1 MTKNMA
7 EVEFEPDEEKK
18 SSKKLIIIILAV
30 LVLIG
35 GGGAGYYFF
44 FMNDSAGDGEEQVE
58 EPEEE
63 EEAGNAG
70 VFYFDLEKPFIVQF
84 PKASEAKLLQVS
96 ISIQVNDELF
106 IEELKKHEPMIRNN
120 FLMVMADANAGE
132 LKTVEGKENLK
143 TGLLE
148 ALNKIMDKMSKKNHV
163 EDLFFTALVMQ

>member
-1 MTKNMA
+1 MA
-7 EVEFEPDEEKK
+7 EVEFESGEEKK
-18 SSKKLIIIILAV
+18 SSKKLIIIIMAV
-30 LVLIG
+30 LILIG

-44 FMNDSAGDGEEQVE
+44 FLGDTAVDSEEQVE
-58 EPEEE
+58 EPEEVE
-63 EEAGNAG
+63 EEFGNSG

-84 PKASEAKLLQVS
+84 PKGNEAKLLQVS

-143 TGLLE
+143 TSLLE

>member
-1 MTKNMA
+1 MA
-7 EVEFEPDEEKK
+7 EVDFESGEEKK
-18 SSKKLIIIILAV
+18 SSKKLIVIIMAV
-30 LVLIG
+30 LILIG

-44 FMNDSAGDGEEQVE
+44 FMTDPAVEGEEAVE

-63 EEAGNAG
+63 EADAGNSG
-70 VFYFDLEKPFIVQF
+70 VFYFDLDKPFIVQF
-84 PKASEAKLLQVS
+84 PKGNEAKLLQVS

-143 TGLLE
+143 AGLLE

>member
-1 MTKNMA
+1 MA
-7 EVEFEPDEEKK
+7 EVEFESGEEKK
-18 SSKKLIIIILAV
+18 SSKKLIIIIMAV
-30 LVLIG
+30 LILIS

-44 FMNDSAGDGEEQVE
+44 FMGDSAGDSKEQVE

-63 EEAGNAG
+63 EETGNSEL
-70 VFYFDLEKPFIVQF
+70 FYFDLEKPFIVQF
-84 PKASEAKLLQVS
+84 PKGNEAKLLQVS

-120 FLMVMADANAGE
+120 FLMVMADTNAGE

-143 TGLLE
+143 TSLLE
-148 ALNKIMDKMSKKNHV
+148 ALNEIMAKMSKKNHV

>member
-1 MTKNMA
+1 MA
-7 EVEFEPDEEKK
+7 EVEFESGEEKK
-18 SSKKLIIIILAV
+18 SSKKLFIIIMAV
-30 LVLIG
+30 LILIS

-44 FMNDSAGDGEEQVE
+44 FMGDSAGDSKEQVE

-63 EEAGNAG
+63 EETGNSEL
-70 VFYFDLEKPFIVQF
+70 FYFDLEKPFIVQF
-84 PKASEAKLLQVS
+84 PKGNEAKLLQVS

-120 FLMVMADANAGE
+120 FLMVMADTNAGE

-143 TGLLE
+143 TSLLE
-148 ALNKIMDKMSKKNHV
+148 ALNEIMAKMSKKNHV